1 MRQLSFEQ
9 VAYSSCAIT
18 GHREIEGKIFPK
30 KVEQALEEIIQMGVT
45 TFYNG
50 LALGWDLLTAER
62 IIKLKKKYPQVR
74 LIGCVPFYG
83 QEVYFP
89 DKDKVRYAKALKG
102 CDEVILL
109 SDKYYNGCLLRRNDY
124 MIERADMLFAY
135 CVRNAGGAAY
145 TVRKFALKKGKENIR
160 FFV

>member
-1 MRQLSFEQ
+1 MRQLSFEKET
-9 VAYSSCAIT
+9 YSSCAIT

-50 LALGWDLLTAER
+50 LAMGWDLLTAER

-83 QEVYFP
+83 QERYFP
-89 DKDKVRYAKALKG
+89 DKDKVRYAKVLKG
-102 CDEVILL
+102 CDEVTLL
-109 SDKYYNGCLLRRNDY
+109 SEQYYNGCLLRRNDY
-124 MIERADMLFAY
+124 MIERADFLIAY
-135 CVRNAGGAAY
+135 LKEDEGGTAY
-145 TVRKFALKKGKENIR
+145 TVRKFRAKKGENIY
-160 FFV
+160 FI

>member
-1 MRQLSFEQ
+1 M
-9 VAYSSCAIT
+9 
-18 GHREIEGKIFPK
+18 
-30 KVEQALEEIIQMGVT
+30 
-45 TFYNG
+45 
-50 LALGWDLLTAER
+50 GWDLPTAER

-83 QEVYFP
+83 QERYFP
-89 DKDKVRYAKALKG
+89 DKDKVRYAKVLKG
-102 CDEVILL
+102 CDEVTLL
-109 SDKYYNGCLLRRNDY
+109 SEQYYNGCLLRRNDY

-135 CVRNAGGAAY
+135 CVRNVGGTAY